1 MVAGYRTDPNWRA
14 RQIQTTGQVSRIMS
28 DTNNQISVMID
39 RTFQDRSASQDRMF
53 ERSSRAIRDQV
64 LIEDPDTGERY
75 EVPAGS
81 NYYWRLD
88 GEEAFAGTETAT
100 SPYLPNHWVR
110 EMRIAD

>member
-1 MVAGYRTDPNWRA
+1 
-14 RQIQTTGQVSRIMS
+14 
-28 DTNNQISVMID
+28 
-39 RTFQDRSASQDRMF
+39 MF